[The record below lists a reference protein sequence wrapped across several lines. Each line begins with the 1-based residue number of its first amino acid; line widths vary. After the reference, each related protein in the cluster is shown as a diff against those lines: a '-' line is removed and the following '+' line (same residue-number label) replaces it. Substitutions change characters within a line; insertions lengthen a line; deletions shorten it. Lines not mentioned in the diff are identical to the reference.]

1 MLFGPFLA
9 AAAADLDI
17 WCCLTMA
24 GGAFPPVGGNV
35 CCGGGFVF
43 GLDDGVVAIAIIA
56 CDANVFFLISFCMR
70 FASACSTFDAGSSSS
85 LEKNSE
91 IFESFLVACLS
102 FDWVCDGLFFDLGE
116 PLSSDTFEF
125 AFIALS
131 EIFCDG
137 FVSIWLP
144 DALQPCELDESESLL
159 DEFDW
164 SVSLEL
170 ALDDELE
177 LLPLESVELNDWM
190 KLSGK
195 MSNFQ

>member
-1 MLFGPFLA
+1 MLTKCYNLYLELVESVEVNDDDNELFRLAGRSFVFDFGGRPRAPGDLVFGGVAFLLVLSPSLSELLPDANKSLNFVFISSSPRLSMLFGPFLA

-102 FDWVCDGLFFDLGE
+102 FD
-116 PLSSDTFEF
+116 
-125 AFIALS
+125 
-131 EIFCDG
+131 
-137 FVSIWLP
+137 
-144 DALQPCELDESESLL
+144 
-159 DEFDW
+159 
-164 SVSLEL
+164 
-170 ALDDELE
+170 
-177 LLPLESVELNDWM
+177 
-190 KLSGK
+190 
-195 MSNFQ
+195 